1 MQCLTQDSQNFCAD
15 VIGNVQVDDL
25 IDCRLATI
33 LQAIPIPGD
42 GNRRRRGNVGCR
54 CGSGDLERFCS
65 EPDTYTISED
75 LISAIHAEQDELDIL
90 VDSPGGDIFAANAV
104 AMAITDWLVA
114 HPDGKAS
121 ITVQALAAS
130 AAAALLVGTRS
141 PRCRIACHR
150 NSQLMFHGVFTTV
163 FDGGAQKFSDTAGAL
178 EKSNEQIRSALLS
191 RTQTPPALI
200 AQWFAE
206 GREGWV
212 TANEA
217 LEWGIVDE
225 VIDIDAAPKTES
237 SQTFLNQLKTHPA
250 MNLNTLKRLF
260 LKNEAE
266 DPEKKPIE
274 GNPEDPEKKPIEGE
288 DPEKKPGEGNPEDP
302 EKKPIEGEDPEKK
315 PGEGNPEDPEKK
327 PGEGEGT
334 DPEKKPGEGEES
346 DPEEEIVE
354 LKAALGKLQETV
366 AALERQL
373 SDAKGTNARLT
384 AGLRTTSASHTHSAP
399 ATFDDAIRDLRSA
412 NPGWSYND
420 AFVQAAKLFP
430 RLWKQKMSR

>member
-302 EKKPIEGEDPEKK
+302 EKKP
-315 PGEGNPEDPEKK
+315 
-327 PGEGEGT
+327 GEGEGT

>member
-1 MQCLTQDSQNFCAD
+1 MAKLLLRG
-15 VIGNVQVDDL
+15 I
-25 IDCRLATI
+25 I
-33 LQAIPIPGD
+33 LSPL
-42 GNRRRRGNVGCR
+42 
-54 CGSGDLERFCS
+54 SGALERFCS

-75 LISAIHAEQDELDIL
+75 LISAIQAEQDELDIL

-274 GNPEDPEKKPIEGE
+274 GNPEDPEKKPIEGT
-288 DPEKKPGEGNPEDP
+288 
-302 EKKPIEGEDPEKK
+302 
-315 PGEGNPEDPEKK
+315 DPEKK
-327 PGEGEGT
+327 PGEGEGE

-384 AGLRTTSASHTHSAP
+384 AGLRTTSVSHTHSAP
-399 ATFDDAIRDLRSA
+399 ATFDDAIRDLRRD
-412 NPGWSYND
+412 NPAWSYND

>member
-1 MQCLTQDSQNFCAD
+1 MAKLLLRG
-15 VIGNVQVDDL
+15 I
-25 IDCRLATI
+25 I
-33 LQAIPIPGD
+33 LSPL
-42 GNRRRRGNVGCR
+42 
-54 CGSGDLERFCS
+54 SGDMERFCS

-75 LISAIHAEQDELDIL
+75 LISAIQAEQDELDIL

-225 VIDIDAAPKTES
+225 VIDIDAAPKSES

-274 GNPEDPEKKPIEGE
+274 GEGE
-288 DPEKKPGEGNPEDP
+288 
-302 EKKPIEGEDPEKK
+302 
-315 PGEGNPEDPEKK
+315 
-327 PGEGEGT
+327 

-384 AGLRTTSASHTHSAP
+384 AGLRTTSASHTHSSP
-399 ATFDDAIRDLRSA
+399 ATFDDAIRDLRRD

>member
-1 MQCLTQDSQNFCAD
+1 MAKLLLRG
-15 VIGNVQVDDL
+15 I
-25 IDCRLATI
+25 I
-33 LQAIPIPGD
+33 LSPL
-42 GNRRRRGNVGCR
+42 
-54 CGSGDLERFCS
+54 SGDMERFCS

-75 LISAIHAEQDELDIL
+75 LISAIQAEQDELDIL

-225 VIDIDAAPKTES
+225 VIDIDAAPKSES

-266 DPEKKPIE
+266 DPEKKP
-274 GNPEDPEKKPIEGE
+274 
-288 DPEKKPGEGNPEDP
+288 
-302 EKKPIEGEDPEKK
+302 
-315 PGEGNPEDPEKK
+315 GEGNPEDPEKK
-327 PGEGEGT
+327 PGEGT
-334 DPEKKPGEGEES
+334 DPEKKPGEGEGEDPEKKPGEGTPEDPEKKPVEGEGEDPEKKPIEGEGEES

-399 ATFDDAIRDLRSA
+399 ATFDDAIRDLRRA

>member
-1 MQCLTQDSQNFCAD
+1 MAKLLLRGIILSPLT
-15 VIGNVQVDDL
+15 
-25 IDCRLATI
+25 
-33 LQAIPIPGD
+33 
-42 GNRRRRGNVGCR
+42 
-54 CGSGDLERFCS
+54 GDLERFCS

-75 LISAIHAEQDELDIL
+75 LISAIQAEQDELDIL

-225 VIDIDAAPKTES
+225 VIDIDAAPKSES

-274 GNPEDPEKKPIEGE
+274 GEA
-288 DPEKKPGEGNPEDP
+288 
-302 EKKPIEGEDPEKK
+302 
-315 PGEGNPEDPEKK
+315 EDPEKK

-334 DPEKKPGEGEES
+334 DPEKKPIEGEGEDPEKKPGEGTPEDPEKKPIEGEGEDPEKKPGEGEES

-399 ATFDDAIRDLRSA
+399 ATFDDAIRDLRRD

>member
-1 MQCLTQDSQNFCAD
+1 MAKLLLRG
-15 VIGNVQVDDL
+15 I
-25 IDCRLATI
+25 I
-33 LQAIPIPGD
+33 LSPL
-42 GNRRRRGNVGCR
+42 
-54 CGSGDLERFCS
+54 SGDLERFCS

-225 VIDIDAAPKTES
+225 VIDIDAAPKSES

-274 GNPEDPEKKPIEGE
+274 GEDPEKKPGEGNPEDPEKKPGEGE

-302 EKKPIEGEDPEKK
+302 EKKPIE
-315 PGEGNPEDPEKK
+315 
-327 PGEGEGT
+327 GEGEGT

-399 ATFDDAIRDLRSA
+399 ATFDDAIRDLRRA

>member
-1 MQCLTQDSQNFCAD
+1 MAKLLLRG
-15 VIGNVQVDDL
+15 I
-25 IDCRLATI
+25 I
-33 LQAIPIPGD
+33 LSPL
-42 GNRRRRGNVGCR
+42 
-54 CGSGDLERFCS
+54 SGDLERFCS

-274 GNPEDPEKKPIEGE
+274 GE

-302 EKKPIEGEDPEKK
+302 EKKPIEGE
-315 PGEGNPEDPEKK
+315 GTDPEKK

-399 ATFDDAIRDLRSA
+399 ATFDDAIRDLRRD

>member
-1 MQCLTQDSQNFCAD
+1 MAKLLLRG
-15 VIGNVQVDDL
+15 I
-25 IDCRLATI
+25 I
-33 LQAIPIPGD
+33 LSPL
-42 GNRRRRGNVGCR
+42 
-54 CGSGDLERFCS
+54 SGDLERFCS

-225 VIDIDAAPKTES
+225 VIDIDAAPKSES

-274 GNPEDPEKKPIEGE
+274 GE

-302 EKKPIEGEDPEKK
+302 EKKPIEGEGTDPEKK
-315 PGEGNPEDPEKK
+315 PGE
-327 PGEGEGT
+327 GEGEGT
-334 DPEKKPGEGEES
+334 DPEKKPGEGEGT

-412 NPGWSYND
+412 NPCWSYND

>member
-1 MQCLTQDSQNFCAD
+1 MAKLLLRG
-15 VIGNVQVDDL
+15 I
-25 IDCRLATI
+25 I
-33 LQAIPIPGD
+33 LSPL
-42 GNRRRRGNVGCR
+42 
-54 CGSGDLERFCS
+54 SGDLERFCS

-75 LISAIHAEQDELDIL
+75 LISAIQAEQDELDIL

-302 EKKPIEGEDPEKK
+302 EKKPGEGEGTDPEKKPGEGEGEDPEKK

-334 DPEKKPGEGEES
+334 DPEKKPGEGEGEDPEKKPGEGEES

>member
-1 MQCLTQDSQNFCAD
+1 MAKLLLRG
-15 VIGNVQVDDL
+15 I
-25 IDCRLATI
+25 I
-33 LQAIPIPGD
+33 LSPL
-42 GNRRRRGNVGCR
+42 
-54 CGSGDLERFCS
+54 SGDLERFCS

-75 LISAIHAEQDELDIL
+75 LISAIQAEQDELDIL

-225 VIDIDAAPKTES
+225 VIDIDAAPKSES

-266 DPEKKPIE
+266 DPEKKP
-274 GNPEDPEKKPIEGE
+274 
-288 DPEKKPGEGNPEDP
+288 
-302 EKKPIEGEDPEKK
+302 
-315 PGEGNPEDPEKK
+315 GEGNPEDPEKK
-327 PGEGEGT
+327 PGEGT
-334 DPEKKPGEGEES
+334 DPEKKPGEGEGEDPEKKPGEGTPEDPEKKPVEGEGEDPEKKPIEGEGEES

-399 ATFDDAIRDLRSA
+399 ATFDDAIRDLRRA

>member
-1 MQCLTQDSQNFCAD
+1 MAKLLLRG
-15 VIGNVQVDDL
+15 I
-25 IDCRLATI
+25 I
-33 LQAIPIPGD
+33 LSPL
-42 GNRRRRGNVGCR
+42 
-54 CGSGDLERFCS
+54 SGDLERFCS

-225 VIDIDAAPKTES
+225 VIDIDAAPKSES

-274 GNPEDPEKKPIEGE
+274 GEGEDPEKKPGEGTPEDPEKKPIEGE
-288 DPEKKPGEGNPEDP
+288 GEDPEKKPG
-302 EKKPIEGEDPEKK
+302 EGEDPEKK
-315 PGEGNPEDPEKK
+315 PGEGE
-327 PGEGEGT
+327 

>member
-1 MQCLTQDSQNFCAD
+1 MAKLLLRG
-15 VIGNVQVDDL
+15 I
-25 IDCRLATI
+25 I
-33 LQAIPIPGD
+33 LSPLSAA
-42 GNRRRRGNVGCR
+42 
-54 CGSGDLERFCS
+54 LERFCS

-75 LISAIHAEQDELDIL
+75 LISAIQAEQDELDIL

-225 VIDIDAAPKTES
+225 VIDIDAAPKSES

-274 GNPEDPEKKPIEGE
+274 GEGE

-302 EKKPIEGEDPEKK
+302 EKKPIENEGEDPEKK
-315 PGEGNPEDPEKK
+315 PGEGEPEDPEKK
-327 PGEGEGT
+327 PIENEGE

-399 ATFDDAIRDLRSA
+399 ATFDDAIRDLRRD
-412 NPGWSYND
+412 NPAWSYND

>member
-1 MQCLTQDSQNFCAD
+1 MAKLLLRG
-15 VIGNVQVDDL
+15 I
-25 IDCRLATI
+25 I
-33 LQAIPIPGD
+33 LSPL
-42 GNRRRRGNVGCR
+42 
-54 CGSGDLERFCS
+54 SGDLERFCS

-75 LISAIHAEQDELDIL
+75 LISAIQAEQDELDIL

-225 VIDIDAAPKTES
+225 VIDIDAAPKSES

-274 GNPEDPEKKPIEGE
+274 GEGEDPEKKPGEGTPEDPEKKPIEGE
-288 DPEKKPGEGNPEDP
+288 GEDPEKKPG
-302 EKKPIEGEDPEKK
+302 EGEDPEKK
-315 PGEGNPEDPEKK
+315 PGEGE
-327 PGEGEGT
+327 

>member
-1 MQCLTQDSQNFCAD
+1 MAKLLLRG
-15 VIGNVQVDDL
+15 I
-25 IDCRLATI
+25 I
-33 LQAIPIPGD
+33 LSPL
-42 GNRRRRGNVGCR
+42 
-54 CGSGDLERFCS
+54 SGDLERFCS

-75 LISAIHAEQDELDIL
+75 LISAIQAEQDELDIL

-225 VIDIDAAPKTES
+225 VIDIDAAPKSES

-266 DPEKKPIE
+266 DPEKKP
-274 GNPEDPEKKPIEGE
+274 
-288 DPEKKPGEGNPEDP
+288 
-302 EKKPIEGEDPEKK
+302 
-315 PGEGNPEDPEKK
+315 GEGNPEDPEKK
-327 PGEGEGT
+327 PGEGT
-334 DPEKKPGEGEES
+334 DPEKKPGEGEGEDPEKKPGEGTPEDPEKKPVEGEGEDPEKKPIEGEGEES

-399 ATFDDAIRDLRSA
+399 ATFDDAIRDLRRD